1 MMVQLYATLRPL
13 AGRRKV
19 RLEMDETT
27 VGEVL
32 DELVSRYPNLHD
44 ALFDD
49 SGDVRKYVAIMVEG
63 RDIRHLAGLETPV
76 AEDSEMDIF
85 PPVAGGGA

>member
-19 RLEMDETT
+19 RLDVDETT

-44 ALFDD
+44 ALFDER
-49 SGDVRKYVAIMVEG
+49 GDVRKYVAIMVEG

-85 PPVAGGGA
+85 PPVAGGGV

>member
-13 AGRRKV
+13 AGRRRV
-19 RLEMDETT
+19 RLDLGETT

-32 DELVSRYPNLHD
+32 DELVSKYPDLHD
-44 ALFDD
+44 ALFDAE
-49 SGDVRKYVAIMVEG
+49 GRVRRYVAIMVEG

-85 PPVAGGGA
+85 PPVAGGGG